1 MQNTDF
7 NSGVPETIG
16 MRDVLPPISMTAEDR
31 EQLRRLANAAIDK
44 FPAAEF
50 LAQEVERADVL
61 PQAAP
66 HNGLV
71 TMGAQVV
78 FRDDVTGEARRLTL
92 VYPHEADMS
101 AGKISV
107 LTPVGAA
114 LIGLSAGQT
123 ITWQLPEGGWKSL
136 TVLSVA

>member
-1 MQNTDF
+1 MPNT
-7 NSGVPETIG
+7 NALNTLG
-16 MRDVLPPISMTAEDR
+16 DVLPPIAMTAQDR
-31 EQLRRLANAAIDK
+31 EQLRRLANAASDK

-61 PQAAP
+61 APAATP
-66 HNGLV
+66 ADLV
-71 TMGAQVV
+71 TMGSTVT
-78 FRDDVTGEARRLTL
+78 FRDDVTGEARRLML

-123 ITWQLPEGGWKSL
+123 IAWQLPSGGWKSL
-136 TVLSVA
+136 TVLAVA